1 MNLREQEYMYIVA
14 KFASIS
20 KAAEF
25 LHISQPSLSQFVQRV
40 EREFGYEIFDRSHK
54 TLALTREG
62 EEYIRTCENIIQAE
76 RELKRRVDDLSNL
89 KSGYVSIG
97 VSSQRSRYLMPDL
110 LKQFFDQYPNIYLNI
125 RETLTTD
132 ELEALTLRGE
142 LDLFFSTLPLKRDGL
157 DVEHIANDNLILA
170 LPSSIQIPF
179 ANNQLSYQEFTEF
192 LCSLSNVNFI
202 LHPYGMKLGR
212 LSYKLF
218 NDIDFSPKLFF
229 ETTNADL
236 ALGMVSRGLGAT
248 FIFHSAVNFL
258 STAVKGVQYIQVP
271 NEKYTVPFV
280 IGFAK
285 NTYLS
290 KAAKA
295 FISTCKLL
303 SSDISNLK

>member
-1 MNLREQEYMYIVA
+1 MNLREQEYMCIVA
-14 KFASIS
+14 KLASIS

-54 TLALTREG
+54 MLTLTREG
-62 EEYIRTCENIIQAE
+62 EEYIRICSNIIQAE
-76 RELKRRVDDLSNL
+76 QELKRRIDDLSNL

-110 LKQFFDQYPNIYLNI
+110 LKKFLDQYPNIKLNI

-132 ELEALTLRGE
+132 ELEKLTLRRE
-142 LDLFFSTLPLKRDGL
+142 LDLFFSTLPLHKDGF
-157 DVEHIANDNLILA
+157 DIEHIADDNLILA
-170 LPSSIQIPF
+170 LPSSIKIPF
-179 ANNQLSYQEFTEF
+179 ANGQISYKKFTSFLS
-192 LCSLSNVNFI
+192 SLSDVNFI
-202 LHPYGMKLGR
+202 LHPYSMKLGR

-218 NDIDFSPKLFF
+218 NDIDFQPKLFF

-248 FIFHSAVNFL
+248 FIFRSAVNFF
-258 STAVKGVQYIQVP
+258 STAVHSVQYIQVP
-271 NEKYTVPFV
+271 SEKYTVPFV

-285 NTYLS
+285 NAYLS
-290 KAAKA
+290 NAARA
-295 FISTCKLL
+295 FIAMCKSL
-303 SSDISNLK
+303 SNKYI